1 MKSKEFKFIFSS
13 FLLWRISLFV
23 FLFLA
28 AMFFPLQKKFL
39 GGELGN
45 YLKVPW
51 FWAWSNFDGEHYLSI
66 ARNGYEQGEQAFFPL
81 YPLLIRTVGTIFG
94 GDLISLNLAGLIIS
108 NFALLFALYG
118 IYKLLE
124 LDFEEKIV
132 RLAIITLLLFPTSFY
147 LGAVYTES
155 LFLALSIWAF
165 YFARKRNWFWA
176 SFLGMFAAGTRIIG
190 VLLFPI
196 FWIEAL
202 QGKGKK
208 IEIKYLWLFLIPL
221 GILAYMYYLKIRWGD
236 PFVFLKTL
244 PGFGEQRS
252 ATPIILPQVFYRY
265 IFKILPNLD
274 YSYFPATF
282 STLMEFIVSILFIVV
297 SVWALFRARLSYA
310 LFLLGGYLLPT
321 LSGSFSSLP
330 RYVLAL
336 FPAFLLFA
344 KYLAKTSA
352 LKRLLI
358 FIFLGILLL
367 TATMLFTRG
376 YWIS

>member
-23 FLFLA
+23 FLFA
-28 AMFFPLQKKFL
+28 ATMFFPLQKKFL
-39 GGELGN
+39 GGELAN
-45 YLKVPW
+45 YLKAPW

-66 ARNGYEQGEQAFFPL
+66 ARNGYEQGEQA
-81 YPLLIRTVGTIFG
+81 
-94 GDLISLNLAGLIIS
+94 IS
-108 NFALLFALYG
+108 NFALLLALYG
-118 IYKLLE
+118 IYKLLK

-132 RLAIITLLLFPTSFY
+132 RFAIIILLLFPTSFY

-176 SFLGMFAAGTRIIG
+176 SFLGMFAAGTRVIG

-208 IEIKYLWLFLIPL
+208 FEIKYLWLFLIPL

-310 LFLLGGYLLPT
+310 LFLL
-321 LSGSFSSLP
+321 
-330 RYVLAL
+330 
-336 FPAFLLFA
+336 
-344 KYLAKTSA
+344 
-352 LKRLLI
+352 
-358 FIFLGILLL
+358 
-367 TATMLFTRG
+367 
-376 YWIS
+376 